1 LIKRRKSRRRN
12 IALSE
17 IPEVRGLQRQTRV
30 GTPPV
35 DVAVQ
40 GLKLRAA
47 PTYLPITF
55 HGKRFWPTLV
65 TRAWEEVRCASL
77 TGLHVSDSVEGR
89 RPAID
94 SIV

>member
-1 LIKRRKSRRRN
+1 VVCNVKPV
-12 IALSE
+12 SE
-17 IPEVRGLQRQTRV
+17 PHRLTS
-30 GTPPV
+30 PC
-35 DVAVQ
+35 
-40 GLKLRAA
+40 RAEA
-47 PTYLPITF
+47 RTYLPITF